1 MIVAL
6 DRFESGRSKDN
17 HDNGD
22 DTEEYN
28 DDTIDNTGL
37 DIDHLDDDA
46 FALIKDDFDENDTTN
61 RFDKR

>member
-6 DRFESGRSKDN
+6 DRFESGRSKD
-17 HDNGD
+17 DGD

-46 FALIKDDFDENDTTN
+46 FTLIKDDFNENDTTN